1 MAGSGHFGG
10 LPRILDAL
18 VAGTVLLVLSPLL
31 LFLAAVV
38 RLTSPGPAFFRQRR
52 MGRDGN
58 PFTLLKFRSMTAVNA
73 GPSVTVAGDRRVT
86 PVGRLLRRLKLD
98 ELPQFWNVLV
108 GEMAL
113 VGPRPEVPELVD
125 LSDPEWRMILSV
137 RPGITD
143 PVTVRLRNEEELL
156 ARAAEAG
163 LTPSQFY
170 QGHLQPWK
178 KRGYIE
184 YVEKRSAWT
193 DLQVLFR
200 TVLSVIAPPP
210 LPTLEEITGLCPSS
224 EGTRS

>member
-1 MAGSGHFGG
+1 MAGSDHFGG
-10 LPRILDAL
+10 IPRILDAL

-58 PFTLLKFRSMTAVNA
+58 PFTLLKFRSMTVGNE
-73 GPSVTVAGDRRVT
+73 GPSVTVSGDRRVT
-86 PVGRLLRRLKLD
+86 PAGRLLRRLKLD
-98 ELPQFWNVLV
+98 ELPQFWNVLM
-108 GEMAL
+108 GEMVF
-113 VGPRPEVPELVD
+113 VGSRLEVPELVD

-156 ARAAEAG
+156 AKAAGAG
-163 LTPSQFY
+163 MTPPQFY
-170 QGHLQPWK
+170 KSHLQPWK
-178 KRGYIE
+178 KRGYIA

-193 DLQVLFR
+193 DLQVLYR

-210 LPTLEEITGLCPSS
+210 LPTIEEITGLQPAP
-224 EGTRS
+224 EGARP

>member
-1 MAGSGHFGG
+1 M
-10 LPRILDAL
+10 
-18 VAGTVLLVLSPLL
+18 AGTVLLVLSPLL